1 MSDYQE
7 KKMGEVKM
15 KGEMGK
21 EHNKQTKLE
30 ACLPTERGSR
40 QPSHGEDRQIHFCI
54 AIFTL
59 TYNEGKAV
67 VSIFSSFKL
76 I

>member
-1 MSDYQE
+1 
-7 KKMGEVKM
+7 MGEVKM
-15 KGEMGK
+15 KGETGK
-21 EHNKQTKLE
+21 QHKTQATPE
-30 ACLPTERGSR
+30 ASLSPERGSR
-40 QPSHGEDRQIHFCI
+40 RPSHGGDRQTRFCI
-54 AIFTL
+54 VISTL